1 MCSTRVG
8 RSGSVSNPA
17 PPSPTLMI
25 YYASCLSYFPNL
37 ATTNNNI
44 NHQNNNGKI
53 NYHQSDDKDYTM
65 YSYPIHT
72 SASMLKDKGRQTW
85 FQCTYQVDEVY
96 LFFLL
101 NLLPT
106 QSEFSFPLEIHSWVC
121 GLLCGDEGYEFV
133 ASFILFQKIT
143 IKCSNSSL
151 QLHL

>member
-44 NHQNNNGKI
+44 NHQNNNSKI

-72 SASMLKDKGRQTW
+72 SASMLKDKGRQTL
-85 FQCTYQVDEVY
+85 FQCIYQVDEVY

-106 QSEFSFPLEIHSWVC
+106 QSEFSFPLEIRSWVC
-121 GLLCGDEGYEFV
+121 GLLCGDEGYELV
-133 ASFILFQKIT
+133 ASFILFQKTT